1 VKMAR
6 TPKVY
11 NDIAS
16 LNDEQKRR
24 LKAVIGE
31 LSESMKRRDD
41 ERTFQSEGVGDI
53 SDELVID
60 KKIVK
65 KLVKTFYK
73 DSYDEDVETFETFE
87 TWYDSLLK

>member
-1 VKMAR
+1 MAR